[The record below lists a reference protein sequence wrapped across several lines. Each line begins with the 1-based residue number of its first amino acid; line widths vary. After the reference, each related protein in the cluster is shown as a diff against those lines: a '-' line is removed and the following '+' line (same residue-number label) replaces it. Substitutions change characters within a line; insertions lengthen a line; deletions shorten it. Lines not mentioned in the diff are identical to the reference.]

1 MTPAGKKN
9 RRIIIQRKTVT
20 TDADGYKVES
30 WATHKSPMAW
40 VQNMTGREF
49 YNAQKL
55 FNEMNTLFITG
66 YISGVT
72 SADRILYGTTPY
84 EILSVLDIGE
94 AHTELHI
101 ACKRVNEG
109 G

>member
-1 MTPAGKKN
+1 MTPAGKKS

-30 WATHKSPMAW
+30 WATHKSVMAW

-55 FNEMNTLFITG
+55 FSEMNTLFIIG
-66 YISGVT
+66 YISDIT
-72 SADRILYGTTPY
+72 SADRVLYNSIPY
-84 EILSVLDIGE
+84 EILSALDIGE
-94 AHTELHI
+94 AHVELHI
-101 ACKRVNEG
+101 ACKKVVAG

>member
-1 MTPAGKKN
+1 MTPAGKRN

-20 TDADGYKVES
+20 ADADGYKIET

-49 YNAQKL
+49 FSVQKL
-55 FNEMNTLFITG
+55 FSEMQTLFIIS
-66 YISGVT
+66 YISGIT
-72 SADRILYGTTPY
+72 SADRVSYGGVY
-84 EILSVLDIGE
+84 YDILSALDIGE
-94 AHTELHI
+94 SHTELHI
-101 ACKRVNEG
+101 ACKKVTAG

>member
-20 TDADGYKVES
+20 ADADGYKIEA
-30 WATHKSPMAW
+30 WATHKSVMAW

-55 FNEMNTLFITG
+55 FSEMNTLFIIG
-66 YISGVT
+66 YISDIT
-72 SADRILYGTTPY
+72 SADRVLYNSIPY
-84 EILSVLDIGE
+84 EILSALDIGE
-94 AHTELHI
+94 SHVELHI
-101 ACKRVNEG
+101 ACKKVIAG